1 MVLVSCIFPV
11 VTLGIIFV
19 LVPFQYFYG
28 ICCAD
33 LDILAHPCLYSDDPI
48 ELSTIV
54 STDIIGFSIS
64 EILMLKM
71 LTINSMNF

>member
-33 LDILAHPCLYSDDPI
+33 LDILAHPCLYHDGPI
-48 ELSTIV
+48 YLAINYSVKEHNW
-54 STDIIGFSIS
+54 
-64 EILMLKM
+64 ILD
-71 LTINSMNF
+71 F